1 MLEFLEAPLSF
12 FVGCPSAIM
21 KYCDKNVLSE
31 IVVVNL
37 DDISAST
44 DYEGRYVYLS
54 FNCVNAIELVYIY
67 FDSKCCLT
75 R

>member
-21 KYCDKNVLSE
+21 KYCDKNVLTE

-44 DYEGRYVYLS
+44 DYEGRYVNLS
-54 FNCVNAIELVYIY
+54 FNCADVIGLVCVYS
-67 FDSKCCLT
+67 DSKCCLT